1 VTKFTKNMVR
11 ASLALLA
18 VTVIGATSAEAQ
30 LTFEQA
36 SSAMDA
42 AEAEARAN
50 SWNLTILITDADGVP
65 MYVRRMDGASER
77 TWDIVQ
83 MKCHTVLT
91 AGIPSGDYG
100 RALEAGTMDS
110 IPGGIHYDGGLPIRF
125 GGEMVGAM
133 AASGARGVEDAQ
145 VVLAGLAAI
154 GADAQR

>member
-1 VTKFTKNMVR
+1 MKLIR
-11 ASLALLA
+11 SGARYALALLA
-18 VTVIGATSAEAQ
+18 ATVLAATSAEAQ

-36 SSAMDA
+36 STAMDA

-50 SWNLTILITDADGVP
+50 GWNLTILITDADGVP
-65 MYVRRMDGASER
+65 VYVRRMDGASER

-100 RALEAGTMDS
+100 RALAAGTMDS
-110 IPGGIHYDGGLPIRF
+110 IPGGIHFDGGLPIRF

-145 VVLAGLAAI
+145 VVLVGLSAI
-154 GADAQR
+154 GADPQR